1 MKTRDMRTLEEKIL
15 DIWAEHVNGTWH
27 HTIVLGTGKTKV
39 VLEAPGETFEYKTIK
54 EAADNCLYTIG
65 EWLKEV

>member
-1 MKTRDMRTLEEKIL
+1 MKVRDMGTLEEKIL
-15 DIWAEHVNGTWH
+15 DIWAGRVNGTWH

-39 VLEAPGETFEYKTIK
+39 VLEADDTYEYKTIK
-54 EAADNCLYTIG
+54 EAAEDCLYTIG